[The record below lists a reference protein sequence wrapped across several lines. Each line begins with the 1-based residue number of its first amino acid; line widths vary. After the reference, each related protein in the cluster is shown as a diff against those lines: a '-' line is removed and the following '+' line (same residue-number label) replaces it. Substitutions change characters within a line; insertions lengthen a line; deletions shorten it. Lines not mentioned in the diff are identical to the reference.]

1 MAWMQLRPIGVI
13 HTPFA
18 CASDAPIQASRAEE
32 AEGVVEL
39 FPEFA
44 QALRDLDGFDRIWLI
59 YWFDRA
65 AEPRLFVHPYLDNHP
80 HGLFATRAPARPNPI
95 GMSPV
100 RLLDIDSCR
109 LHVADVDMLDGTPLL
124 DIKPYVPAFDHL
136 PADRVGWLKGKA
148 RQPHLADGR
157 FERGVL

>member
-13 HTPFA
+13 HTPFVRA
-18 CASDAPIQASRAEE
+18 PGTPIQSSQADG
-32 AEGVVEL
+32 AEGTVDL

-65 AEPRLFVHPYLDNHP
+65 AEPSLFVHPYLDDHP

-100 RLLDIDSCR
+100 RLLRVESCR
-109 LHVADVDMLDGTPLL
+109 LHVADVDMLDSTPLL

-136 PADRVGWLKGKA
+136 PADRIGWLEGKTP
-148 RQPHLADGR
+148 QLQQADRR
-157 FERGVL
+157 FERGAP

>member
-1 MAWMQLRPIGVI
+1 MELRPIGVI

-18 CASDAPIQASRAEE
+18 CAPGTPIQSSRAEG
-32 AEGVVEL
+32 AEGTVDV

-44 QALRDLDGFDRIWLI
+44 QALQDLDGFDRAWLI

-65 AEPRLFVHPYLDNHP
+65 AEPKLLVRPYLDDRP
-80 HGLFATRAPARPNPI
+80 HGLFATRAPVRPNPI

-100 RLLDIDSCR
+100 RLLRIEGCR
-109 LHVADVDMLDGTPLL
+109 LFLADVDMLDSTPLL

-136 PADRVGWLKGKA
+136 PADRIGWLTGKVP
-148 RQPHLADGR
+148 QPQRADAR
-157 FERGVL
+157 FERGGV